1 MKKLALL
8 GIISI
13 FCLNS
18 CVSALIATATTLC
31 GENGC
36 NNIIETKDNEYGIR
50 VYEEKELNKSKE
62 YINLLNL
69 RKKYRLEIQQWV
81 SVSVPE
87 GFILK
92 KRKDYRYFYDKKKNI
107 GFPIYVDNDYYIR
120 QAYNGEKSIR
130 YNITERISTNNG
142 VST

>member
-18 CVSALIATATTLC
+18 CISALIATATTLC

-69 RKKYRLEIQQWV
+69 RKKYRLEI
-81 SVSVPE
+81 
-87 GFILK
+87 
-92 KRKDYRYFYDKKKNI
+92 
-107 GFPIYVDNDYYIR
+107 
-120 QAYNGEKSIR
+120 
-130 YNITERISTNNG
+130 
-142 VST
+142 